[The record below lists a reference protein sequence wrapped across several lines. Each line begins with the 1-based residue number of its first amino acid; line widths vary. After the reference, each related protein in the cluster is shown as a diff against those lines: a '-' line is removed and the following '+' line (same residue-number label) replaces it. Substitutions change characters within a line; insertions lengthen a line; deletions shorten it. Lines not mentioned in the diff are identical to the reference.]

1 MKSRIPRLSKSVR
14 LLAGSMAIAVL
25 LTSACSSNSELV
37 LSKLDPR
44 TSVTIS
50 YNQFPLA
57 FIRTLSASTADA
69 KEHVYLGPVEV
80 NRSGDYRYYIWLAS
94 WSTMDGAAVDRR
106 QDRFESIEVIADG
119 KPVTLKMT
127 GGSTRAIGA
136 SEPVYRKPVGWA
148 TEAYYDVTL
157 DQLRMIANATELR
170 VQYSSTRE
178 TFELWDDRVAS
189 KAGLVA
195 FLVHSDF

>member
-14 LLAGSMAIAVL
+14 LLSGSMTLAVL
-25 LTSACSSNSELV
+25 LTGACASNPELV
-37 LSKLDPR
+37 LSKLDPK

-50 YNQFPLA
+50 YNQSPLA
-57 FIRTLSASTADA
+57 FIRTLSTNPAQSN
-69 KEHVYLGPVEV
+69 EHVYLGPVEV

-94 WSTMDGAAVDRR
+94 WSMTDPGQLDRR
-106 QDRFESIEVIADG
+106 HDRFESIDIIADG

-136 SEPVYRKPVGWA
+136 SESVYRKPVGWA

-157 DQLRMIANATELR
+157 DQLRMIADATELR
-170 VQYSSTRE
+170 LQYSSTRE
-178 TFELWDDRVAS
+178 TFELL
-189 KAGLVA
+189 G
-195 FLVHSDF
+195 

>member
-1 MKSRIPRLSKSVR
+1 MNPRIRRLSKSLR
-14 LLAGSMAIAVL
+14 LLPGSMALVVL
-25 LTSACSSNSELV
+25 LTSACSSNPELV
-37 LSKLDPR
+37 LSKLDPK

-50 YNQFPLA
+50 YNQSPLA
-57 FIRTLSASTADA
+57 FVRTLSANTANA
-69 KEHVYLGPVEV
+69 NEHVYLGPVEV

-94 WSTMDGAAVDRR
+94 WSTMDGAAVNRR
-106 QDRFESIEVIADG
+106 HDRFESIEVIADG

-157 DQLRMIANATELR
+157 DQLRMLADATELR
-170 VQYSSTRE
+170 LQYSSTRE
-178 TFELWDDRVAS
+178 TFELWDDRLAS
-189 KAGLVA
+189 KAGLMA
-195 FLVHSDF
+195 FLVHSEF